1 MTRRWMLGSWVAVLG
16 LLLSGCAALN
26 TVQADLS
33 TWGEW
38 PAGRAPG
45 TYAFDHLPSQQA
57 RPEETERL
65 EQAARPALERA
76 GFSPTAPGAR
86 PDVLVQVAART
97 TQTQSLPDLWQ
108 DPLWWRG
115 GYGIGYRPW
124 VGPVWSLDLRFDSRR
139 YERQVAVLLR
149 DAASG
154 KPLYEARVAH
164 EGATMGSSSL
174 MDALFQAALIDF
186 PRSGPNPRVVTVT
199 PP

>member
-1 MTRRWMLGSWVAVLG
+1 MTRTLTALATLALAASLA
-16 LLLSGCAALN
+16 GCASMN

-45 TYAFDHLPSQQA
+45 SYAFDRLPSQQA

-76 GFSPTAPGAR
+76 GFTAAADGAT

-97 TQTQSLPDLWQ
+97 TRTAPDLWR

-115 GYGIGYRPW
+115 GYLVGHRAW
-124 VGPVWSLDLRFDSRR
+124 VGPVWRIDPFMDSPR
-139 YERQVAVLLR
+139 YERQVALLLR
-149 DAASG
+149 DGATG
-154 KPLYEARVAH
+154 KPLYEARVAN
-164 EGATMGSSSL
+164 EGSTLGSDAL
-174 MDALFQAALIDF
+174 IGALFQGALVDF
-186 PRSGPNPRVVTVT
+186 PRTGVNPRTVSVTL
-199 PP
+199 P